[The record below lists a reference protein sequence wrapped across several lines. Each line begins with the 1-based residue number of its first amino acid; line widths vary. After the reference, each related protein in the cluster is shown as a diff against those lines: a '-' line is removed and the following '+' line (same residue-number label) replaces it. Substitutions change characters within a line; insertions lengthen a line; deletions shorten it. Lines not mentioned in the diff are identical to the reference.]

1 MKWPPRDPANPHAG
15 GDQYPELYASI
26 FREGDSAAFALAQH
40 NTGLGPGLL
49 MTCLNSTFHRRA
61 VLVQSDE
68 GFTSPEA
75 LADYLAAKMSG
86 VEATEFGIIEIS
98 SPNGRMRAIHRQF

>member
-1 MKWPPRDPANPHAG
+1 MKWPPRDPPNPHAG

-40 NTGLGPGLL
+40 KTGLAPG
-49 MTCLNSTFHRRA
+49 TVDDVFKRYVHRRA
-61 VLVQSDE
+61 VLAQSDE
-68 GFTSPEA
+68 GITSPEA

-86 VEATEFGIIEIS
+86 VEATESGIIEIS
-98 SPNGRMRAIHRQF
+98 SPHGRMRVIHRQF